1 MKTKDIVGE
10 ILVLSV
16 VVGFFAF
23 LIVLAFVNI
32 PKENKDLVNMLL
44 GAFIVS
50 FTTVI
55 SYRFGSSKGSTEKDA
70 TIAKQNTDLLKK
82 KDDTISTL
90 TELKE

>member
-1 MKTKDIVGE
+1 MKTKDIIGD
-10 ILVLSV
+10 ILVAAV
-16 VVGFFAF
+16 VIGFFAF

-55 SYRFGSSKGSTEKDA
+55 SYRFGSSKGSAEKDV
-70 TIAKQNTDLLKK
+70 TIAQQNTDIIK
-82 KDDTISTL
+82 TITDGSA
-90 TELKE
+90 KGSC